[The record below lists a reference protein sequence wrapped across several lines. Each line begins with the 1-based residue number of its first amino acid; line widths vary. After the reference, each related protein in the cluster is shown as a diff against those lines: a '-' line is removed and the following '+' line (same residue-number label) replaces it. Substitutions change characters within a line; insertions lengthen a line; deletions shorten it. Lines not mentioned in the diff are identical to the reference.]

1 MRGVRRALDPIWQV
15 GQLCNVYSST
25 GGTKRAVSSK
35 TWQKLAALPDTTTV
49 YCAHEYT
56 VANAAFA
63 VSIDPDNDVLQTRV
77 QKITALRADGKPTV
91 PTQIGLERATNPFLR
106 PHDARIRA
114 QLHMAEAADVD
125 VFAEI
130 RARKD
135 NF

>member
-1 MRGVRRALDPIWQV
+1 A
-15 GQLCNVYSST
+15 
-25 GGTKRAVSSK
+25 
-35 TWQKLAALPDTTTV
+35 
-49 YCAHEYT
+49 
-56 VANAAFA
+56 ANAAFA
-63 VSIDPDNDVLQTRV
+63 VSVDPDNDALQTRV

-106 PHDARIRA
+106 PHDTRIRA
-114 QLHMAEAADVD
+114 QLDMAEAADVD

>member
-1 MRGVRRALDPIWQV
+1 MPDTQNAFV
-15 GQLCNVYSST
+15 GDSLFVLGCGRVFE
-25 GGTKRAVSSK
+25 GTMAQMWESL
-35 TWQKLAALPDTTTV
+35 QKLAALPDTTTV

-56 VANAAFA
+56 AANAAFA
-63 VSIDPDNDVLQTRV
+63 VSVDPDNDALQARV

-106 PHDARIRA
+106 PHDARIRT
-114 QLHMAEAADVD
+114 QLGMAEATDVD

>member
-1 MRGVRRALDPIWQV
+1 
-15 GQLCNVYSST
+15 
-25 GGTKRAVSSK
+25 
-35 TWQKLAALPDTTTV
+35 
-49 YCAHEYT
+49 
-56 VANAAFA
+56 
-63 VSIDPDNDVLQTRV
+63 
-77 QKITALRADGKPTV
+77 V

-114 QLHMAEAADVD
+114 QLGMLEAADVD